1 MNRAD
6 INYWLNESPEAKF
19 EQKQSER
26 LAYYRHLRAQGFAAL
41 DAYRYIKHWSK

>member
-1 MNRAD
+1 MTPAD
-6 INYWLNESPEAKF
+6 IHYWLHESPAAKF
-19 EQKQSER
+19 EQRQGAR